1 MSKFIREVSNSISG
15 VAQASTATISGVANV
30 IVSVANTAT
39 LTVDGLGATVNSL
52 VKTSNI
58 YTDELRLDALL
69 SASESAI
76 KRGIRLGAMQAI
88 SANRDVL
95 DKAQEAVTKAF
106 ITELMEDLEF

>member
-1 MSKFIREVSNSISG
+1 MSKFIREVSNSIAG
-15 VAQASTATISGVANV
+15 VAQASTATISGVSNV
-30 IVSVANTAT
+30 IVSLANTTT

-95 DKAQEAVTKAF
+95 DKAQEAVTKAL
-106 ITELMEDLEF
+106 ITEVMEDLEF

>member
-15 VAQASTATISGVANV
+15 VAQASTATISGVSNV
-30 IVSVANTAT
+30 IVSLANTTT

-58 YTDELRLDALL
+58 YTDELRLDAEL

-76 KRGIRLGAMQAI
+76 KRGIRLGAMTAI
-88 SANRDVL
+88 AKNKEVL
-95 DKAQEAVTKAF
+95 ERAQEAVTKAF
-106 ITELMEDLEF
+106 IAELMEDLEF